1 MSTRVPDWDHID
13 ARMVEL
19 RQRVE
24 KGLREGWLPAQP
36 EPMPVPTLIEH
47 HLMLCELYGADKPFL
62 VTTAALWS
70 GHAAR
75 HLAAAYRPEGTQI
88 GGETAESKSWVP
100 NYPCLERRGCGAEAL
115 G

>member
-1 MSTRVPDWDHID
+1 MSKHVLDWRMIARHALID
-13 ARMVEL
+13 E
-19 RQRVE
+19 
-24 KGLREGWLPAQP
+24 GLRNGRLPATP
-36 EPMPVPTLIEH
+36 EPRHVPTLIEH

-62 VTTAALWS
+62 VTIAKIWS

-75 HLAAAYRPEGTQI
+75 HLADAYRPKGPRWEL
-88 GGETAESKSWVP
+88 GEPAEPKSWVP